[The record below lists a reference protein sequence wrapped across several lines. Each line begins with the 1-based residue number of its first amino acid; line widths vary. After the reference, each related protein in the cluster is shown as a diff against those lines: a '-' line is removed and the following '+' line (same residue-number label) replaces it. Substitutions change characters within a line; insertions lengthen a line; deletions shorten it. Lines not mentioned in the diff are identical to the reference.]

1 MAEPCTV
8 AWCPLV
14 GAETRCVFGYHRHD
28 EGLPM
33 GQIPGELTTVHPA
46 CIVRSGEFRLEFE
59 PSTGIIYETPLL
71 PGSPQIAGSSAAPA
85 RRLIARPAE
94 AEPPRSPA
102 ASQPALAELPAICGE
117 HWVSL

>member
-1 MAEPCTV
+1 MAEACTI
-8 AWCPLV
+8 AWYPLV

-46 CIVRSGEFRLEFE
+46 CIVRSGEYRLEFE

-71 PGSPQIAGSSAAPA
+71 PSAAPA
-85 RRLIARPAE
+85 RRLISRPVE
-94 AEPPRSPA
+94 AEPPKSPA
-102 ASQPALAELPAICGE
+102 ASQPALAD
-117 HWVSL
+117 WVSL